1 MQAGSGSSPAPWTAA
16 SLGGASKA
24 QLLQWLQQR
33 ASADFLR
40 RFSLAG
46 SPTAARLKKL
56 KAADLQAAY
65 LCWLQEGSDTGQ
77 PSPQQPESQ
86 EQQQQQ
92 QPQLSPRPEQTPA
105 EARADRLRQVRA
117 QALARRKQQP
127 APEPEPEPPSAAAEL
142 ARRQAEADE
151 AMRALLEEEEQTAPQ
166 RQRGRGKGRGKAAA
180 GPAKVSAKRLVKLSK
195 AMSYLLRHG
204 AAEAGLAMQPG
215 GHVELRALLMQPT
228 LRGCTVEEVETIVAT
243 NDKQRFALK
252 TDADGVQV

>member
-1 MQAGSGSSPAPWTAA
+1 MQADSSSSSAPWTPA
-16 SLGGASKA
+16 SVGGASKA

-65 LCWLQEGSDTGQ
+65 LCWLQEGSDKGQ
-77 PSPQQPESQ
+77 SSPQQPESQ

-92 QPQLSPRPEQTPA
+92 PQPSPRPEQTPA

-117 QALARRKQQP
+117 QALARRRQQP

-151 AMRALLEEEEQTAPQ
+151 AMRALLEEEEQTAPK

-180 GPAKVSAKRLVKLSK
+180 APAKVSRRPCQSVPRRWYRTRRMRWMRQTAR
-195 AMSYLLRHG
+195 
-204 AAEAGLAMQPG
+204 
-215 GHVELRALLMQPT
+215 
-228 LRGCTVEEVETIVAT
+228 
-243 NDKQRFALK
+243 LK
-252 TDADGVQV
+252 TRLSRPHLSRHRSRIA

>member
-1 MQAGSGSSPAPWTAA
+1 MQAESSSSPAPWTPA
-16 SLGGASKA
+16 SVGGASKA

-77 PSPQQPESQ
+77 SSPQQPESQ
-86 EQQQQQ
+86 EQQQQ

-117 QALARRKQQP
+117 QALARRKQQQP
-127 APEPEPEPPSAAAEL
+127 APEPEPEPEPPSAAAEL

-151 AMRALLEEEEQTAPQ
+151 AMRALLEEEEQT
-166 RQRGRGKGRGKAAA
+166 
-180 GPAKVSAKRLVKLSK
+180 
-195 AMSYLLRHG
+195 
-204 AAEAGLAMQPG
+204 
-215 GHVELRALLMQPT
+215 
-228 LRGCTVEEVETIVAT
+228 
-243 NDKQRFALK
+243 
-252 TDADGVQV
+252 